1 MKRINY
7 SSGDKVGTLMFVKDT
22 ESAITSGRRTR
33 MALFQCPCG
42 KKFETII
49 RSAVTGN
56 TKSCGCFYG
65 VTPRED
71 RTATHHLR
79 QHPLYRIWC
88 SIKTR
93 CYNKRR
99 LDYKHYGGRGIRM
112 SSEFKEN
119 FKLFFDHVS
128 SLPNY
133 ENRERMKLTL
143 DRVKNSSH
151 YERGNL
157 RWATRKEQAN
167 NTRKNAK
174 T

>member
-1 MKRINY
+1 
-7 SSGDKVGTLMFVKDT
+7 
-22 ESAITSGRRTR
+22 
-33 MALFQCPCG
+33 
-42 KKFETII
+42 
-49 RSAVTGN
+49 
-56 TKSCGCFYG
+56 
-65 VTPRED
+65 
-71 RTATHHLR
+71 
-79 QHPLYRIWC
+79 
-88 SIKTR
+88 
-93 CYNKRR
+93 
-99 LDYKHYGGRGIRM
+99 M